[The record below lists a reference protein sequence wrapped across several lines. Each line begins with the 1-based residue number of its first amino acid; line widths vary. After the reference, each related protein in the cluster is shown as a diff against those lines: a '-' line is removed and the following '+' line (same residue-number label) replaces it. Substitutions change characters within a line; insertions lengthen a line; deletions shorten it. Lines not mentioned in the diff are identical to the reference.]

1 MNRDDVTVL
10 AELAGIKNDC
20 DGIWCEA
27 DQLQRFARLVA
38 KHERERCARLVE
50 TFDTSNPNLLAVA
63 IRARG
68 EK

>member
-1 MNRDDVTVL
+1 MIDVTVL

-27 DQLQRFARLVA
+27 DQLQCFAKLVA
-38 KHERERCARLVE
+38 KLEREQCAQLVE
-50 TFDTSNPNLLAVA
+50 TFYSSNPNLLASA

-68 EK
+68 EP